1 MLHIVTPLYRYET
14 LHMVYDSIP
23 KNEDITWHI
32 ARSSRRSPGESL
44 DFIKSDKRIR
54 YYELDCP
61 DTDTTTKRNTCFAEI
76 NDGYFCF
83 IDDDT
88 EFHPGMYEAYKKCL
102 SSNFE
107 GIMVGKQLWPD
118 GRTRL
123 EGNCIKIGNID
134 TGNAL
139 AHTSCLT
146 ECKWPEKTEI
156 KCCWDYFFWHDV
168 HNYYKD
174 FKTID
179 SVISVYNSIK
189 NK

>member
-14 LHMVYDSIP
+14 LHMVYASIP

-32 ARSSRRSPGESL
+32 ARTSRRDPGEFL

-76 NDGYFCF
+76 KDGYFCF

-88 EFHPGMYEAYKKCL
+88 EFHPGMYEIYRKCL
-102 SSNFE
+102 ESNF
-107 GIMVGKQLWPD
+107 VGMMIGGQLWID

-123 EGNCIKIGNID
+123 KGGPPIIGKIDAGNV
-134 TGNAL
+134 L
-139 AHTSCLT
+139 AHNSCLS
-146 ECKWPEKTEI
+146 ECKWPVKI
-156 KCCWDYFFWHDV
+156 DGSCCWDYYFWKDV
-168 HNYYKD
+168 HDFYKNYE
-174 FKTID
+174 TID
-179 SVISVYNSIK
+179 LVISVYNSLK
-189 NK
+189 Q